1 MADSFETLFT
11 VNNKNYTE
19 CKTGFQVFATSGS
32 QKAVIKDIKIKNEG
46 GKAIQIRKNGLD
58 GFLVSTSTSTGVFSG
73 NEIFDN
79 SETLHVKTDV
89 APSLTS
95 IITASTANGTSSNN
109 VGTNTKG
116 YGEWKKY
123 GVQYDATW
131 EPTTGLNNSNYDY
144 IGQTKG
150 QPHGDLQFT
159 TGISDD
165 LYDGH
170 FLRYNDYVY
179 GFHGH
184 MQYGNFPF
192 GSGGSSLKGQVLR
205 WAAATVNNWSSTN
218 ATTGYTVINDWK
230 GIHLFDNQRYLYVI
244 GRNTTSGAGEN
255 NIWKYDTKDRTST
268 ELRTR
273 SYNNSADEDIV
284 GVGVNNW
291 SAYYMEEDGVPFAW
305 CIPQSNAGGAHLY
318 NSTSGT
324 GLPFLVNLN
333 TGVKRHL
340 LYSDDEHYNQHS
352 PWNWS
357 VRRTIGC
364 AQLTTGSWIL
374 MLGTVQSTSQ
384 TNNGN
389 YTKFYDLGSSLQD
402 WITNEGPIAGT
413 TKAAYNSPS
422 GQGNQWLSGSS
433 GNTVM
438 GSSFSTSN
446 YGDSACARQGCNGQ
460 YFHSQM
466 CSQAVGIKNRLFFF
480 NSYGFNQWTLP
491 TQCMLASIDLSAA
504 IAGGQFHTCWKFYG
518 GTGTS
523 YSTSYP
529 QGYFS
534 GMGTRFMA
542 DPDVVESSFGK
553 VSVQGQGILIT

>member
-11 VNNKNYTE
+11 VNDKNYTE

-32 QKAVIKDIKIKNEG
+32 QKAVIKDIKIKNDG
-46 GKAIQIRKNGLD
+46 GKAIQLRKNGLD
-58 GFLVSTSTSTGVFSG
+58 GFLVSTSTSTGVFKG

-95 IITASTANGTSSNN
+95 VITTGSANGTSSNQT
-109 VGTNTKG
+109 GTSTKG

-123 GVQYDATW
+123 GVQYDPSF

-150 QPHGDLQFT
+150 QPYGDNQFT
-159 TGISDD
+159 SGISDD
-165 LYDGH
+165 LYDGQ
-170 FLRYNDYVY
+170 FMRYNDYVY
-179 GFHGH
+179 GFSGH
-184 MQYGNFPF
+184 MGNGVFPF
-192 GSGGSSLKGQVLR
+192 GGGGSLKGQLLQWKADSV
-205 WAAATVNNWSSTN
+205 TNWSSNN
-218 ATTGYTVINDWK
+218 ATTGYTVLNDWK
-230 GIHLFDNQRYLYVI
+230 GIHLFDNQRYMYVI
-244 GRNTTSGAGEN
+244 GRNGSNSGADED
-255 NIWKYDTKDRTST
+255 NIFKYDTKNRTST
-268 ELRTR
+268 SFRTR
-273 SYNNSADEDIV
+273 NYLNTANEDIV
-284 GVGVNNW
+284 GVQNNNW
-291 SAYYMEEDGVPFAW
+291 SAYYVEQDGVPFAW
-305 CIPQSNAGGAHLY
+305 CIPYAGAGGGHLY

-333 TGVKRHL
+333 TGAKRHL
-340 LYSDDEHYNQHS
+340 LYSDDVDYGNHS
-352 PWNWS
+352 AWSWS

-364 AQLTTGSWIL
+364 AQLTSGSWVL
-374 MLGTVQSTSQ
+374 MLGTVQSTGQ
-384 TNNGN
+384 TSNSN
-389 YTKFYDLGSSLQD
+389 YTKFFDLGSSLQD
-402 WITNEGPIAGT
+402 WITNEGPIGAT
-413 TKAAYNSPS
+413 SQCSYNSPS
-422 GQGNQWLSGSS
+422 GQGNQWLTGSA

-446 YGDSACARQGCNGQ
+446 YADSACARVGCNGQ

-466 CSQAVGIKNRLFFF
+466 CSQSVGIKDRLFFF
-480 NSYGFNQWTLP
+480 NSYGWNQWSFP

-518 GTGTS
+518 STGTS

-529 QGYFS
+529 GGYFS

-542 DPDVVESSFGK
+542 DPNVVEASFGK